1 MSSMTR
7 GIVHHQRLA
16 WDCARAFVAA
26 VDHDREY
33 FWLCREV
40 SRLLGPQYEPALS
53 DSRARLFTAT
63 RPDAPQV
70 EAGLWR
76 ARIEDV
82 LRERPELAYVL
93 ADLAEEARRRVD
105 GLYPIG

>member
-1 MSSMTR
+1 MGTMTR

-16 WDCARAFVAA
+16 WDCALAFVAA
-26 VDHDREY
+26 VDNDSQY

-40 SRLLGPQYEPALS
+40 NRLLGPQHEQALS
-53 DSRARLFTAT
+53 DSRTRLFAAT
-63 RPDAPQV
+63 RSDAAQV

-82 LRERPELAYVL
+82 LRERPELVLVL
-93 ADLAEEARRRVD
+93 ADLAEEARRRVE

>member
-1 MSSMTR
+1 MSGMTP

-26 VDHDREY
+26 VDHDSQY
-33 FWLCREV
+33 LWLRREV
-40 SRLLGPQYEPALS
+40 NRLLGPQYEHAMS
-53 DSRARLFTAT
+53 DSRDRLSTAT
-63 RPDAPQV
+63 RPDAPQA

-82 LRERPELAYVL
+82 LRERPDLALVL